1 MPVCIFDHPGSFT
14 GCLFI
19 NHICNYAGN
28 DQGDLDDDE
37 NDNADDLDDDENDN
51 AGDLDDDDS
60 PAFALL
66 KR

>member
-1 MPVCIFDHPGSFT
+1 MSN
-14 GCLFI
+14 CLFI

>member
-1 MPVCIFDHPGSFT
+1 MSN
-14 GCLFI
+14 CLFI

-28 DQGDLDDDE
+28 DEDDLDGDE
-37 NDNADDLDDDENDN
+37 NDNADDLDDNENDN